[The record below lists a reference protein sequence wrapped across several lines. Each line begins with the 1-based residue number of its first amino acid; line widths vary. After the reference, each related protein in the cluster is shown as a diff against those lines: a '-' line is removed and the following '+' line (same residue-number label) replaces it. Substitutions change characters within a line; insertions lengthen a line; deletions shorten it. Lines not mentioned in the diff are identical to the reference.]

1 MSFISKILSLSAAA
15 VLSLPTLARAQE
27 WLTMS
32 DRDFAMAYVDQAFGG
47 SPEERYEVAWMLF
60 ARVNQQIESGGHTLS
75 TWETWPSDPD
85 TFQVTPKFVLGQV
98 KRETPAFVTSKAIRS
113 GMVDTKD
120 VGVGKEEVTRNM
132 LGYDYIVGHGLN
144 AAAGVTAYLSA
155 GNMVQ
160 MPIGS
165 VEIKARWEAANTPET
180 EGAYLFYSGQYAL
193 TGLHIMVKMQQTPE
207 AVYTSDDPS
216 WFWTTFEFDKNPG
229 LAHARTLIDQSH
241 DSATAARAAILQQ
254 AGLGGSPF
262 EMYSPN
268 GTQIT
273 FEEDG
278 AFKVLG
284 HTMMEDF
291 AGVPQGPVVDW
302 TSWNSSCHACHAT
315 ASWDIKT
322 SKGNDMP
329 EPVGKLTTQDLENL
343 EGYMPLDFMWPIAFN
358 AK

>member
-1 MSFISKILSLSAAA
+1 MTFMSRIASLSLGAALM
-15 VLSLPTLARAQE
+15 VPTVIQAQD

-32 DRDFAMAYVDQAFGG
+32 DADFATTYVDQAFGG
-47 SPEERYEVAWMLF
+47 TPEQRYEIAWMLF
-60 ARVNQQIESGGHTLS
+60 ARVNQQIESEGHTVS
-75 TWETWPSDPD
+75 VWETWPSDPD
-85 TFQVTPKFVLGQV
+85 TFQPAPKFMLGQKNRV
-98 KRETPAFVTSKAIRS
+98 EPDFVINKGIRTE
-113 GMVDTKD
+113 MIDTKD
-120 VGVGKEEVTRNM
+120 IGVGKEEVTRNM
-132 LGYDYIVGHGLN
+132 LGYDYVVGNGLN
-144 AAAGVTAYLSA
+144 TAAGVTAYLTS

-160 MPIGS
+160 MPIGA

-180 EGAYLFYSGQYAL
+180 EGAYQFYDGKYAL
-193 TGLHIMVKMQQTPE
+193 TGLHVMVKMKETPKE
-207 AVYTSDDPS
+207 VYTSPDPS

-229 LAHARTLIDQSH
+229 LAHARSLIDQPH
-241 DSATAARAAILQQ
+241 DSATTARATILQQ
-254 AGLGGSPF
+254 AGLGGSAF

-278 AFKVLG
+278 QFKVLG

-315 ASWDIKT
+315 ASWNVET
-322 SKGNDMP
+322 STGNPMP
-329 EPVGKLTTQDLENL
+329 EPVGNLTAKELADLK
-343 EGYMPLDFMWPIAFN
+343 GYTPLDFMWPIAFN